1 MDVEH
6 VQWSLL
12 NKNMV
17 YSKPLGQLHVDI
29 DLNSENYQGFPG
41 FLRFLLLESVGT
53 LSTLK
58 NLYPLVSFQRLS
70 IKKKSGNLPV
80 ENKARYF

>member
-1 MDVEH
+1 
-6 VQWSLL
+6 
-12 NKNMV
+12 MV

-29 DLNSENYQGFPG
+29 DLNCENYQGFPG

-58 NLYPLVSFQRLS
+58 DLYPLVSSQRLS
-70 IKKKSGNLPV
+70 IKKKNGNLPV
-80 ENKARYF
+80 ENKASIFEDGYIP